1 MTTDELI
8 KRISEAARAGDWT
21 LVQPLFVELKRL
33 MVEQGRPLSSSGAAQ
48 IVEALAEGRGL
59 SASLLGGA
67 GVSPLIMQVRAL
79 ATKTP
84 LNRKALQTAWDSLYQ
99 LLANPTAQV
108 EQQDMRDLLLGLRAG
123 RVFDLLAKTAD
134 RAVTRFPTDAMA
146 RRLYGQA
153 LIDEGQINA
162 GIEMLRSGLRI
173 TPLEEK
179 EHDELWGLLGRAHK
193 QIYVD
198 HVKAGAPA
206 ATRLSFRSDLEQA
219 IASYAEVYDPA
230 RPERNY
236 WHGVN
241 LVDLLQLARADG
253 HGDIKN
259 PTGIAPEEIAK
270 RIIDKLEPNAANTT
284 DPWVLGTLGNC
295 YLARHDMD
303 KAIQYFSAYV
313 RDPKTTPFHLHGT
326 VRQLEEVFRLQPG
339 NGDGGRILAILKEG
353 QVASAESS
361 FHFDGDS
368 LRSLGKF
375 AGLEENRRHS
385 ETMVPGGGFVKLGL
399 LQLVVRRAA
408 GIAALCD
415 ETGATKGTGFLLR
428 GSDINP
434 KWGNDVVLLT
444 NAHVV
449 SDPARPGYESEAPL
463 RPSTTRIVLEGAG
476 RQRIECEPTALWQSP
491 IAQHDATIVRLSRG
505 LPEGV
510 LPLDLCPPGTA
521 LKPVDPD
528 AQDKGGAG
536 SRISVIGYPLGGPLS
551 LSVVGSIS
559 GANGLLIDVGCRRKG
574 EADPTYLHYRAPTE
588 PGNSG
593 SPVFET
599 ENWTVVG
606 LHHEGFDQFDGRAK
620 LDGKPGKSYANEGI
634 SIHSIIRAVGKTA

>member
-1 MTTDELI
+1 MTTDDLV
-8 KRISEAARAGDWT
+8 KRISAATGAGDWA

-33 MVEQGRPLSSSGAAQ
+33 MVDQGRPLNSSAAAQ
-48 IVEALAEGRGL
+48 LVDALAKGRGL
-59 SASLLGGA
+59 SAGMQGGA
-67 GVSPLIMQVRAL
+67 AVSPLMMQVRSL
-79 ATKTP
+79 ATGKP
-84 LNRKALQTAWDSLYQ
+84 LNRKALQTAWESLYQ
-99 LLANPTAQV
+99 LLANPTANV

-134 RAVTRFPTDAMA
+134 RAVTRYPDDAMA

-162 GIEMLRSGLRI
+162 GIEMLHSGLRI
-173 TPLEEK
+173 KPLEEK
-179 EHDELWGLLGRAHK
+179 EHDELCGLLGRAHK

-198 HVKAGAPA
+198 HVKAGTPA
-206 ATRLSFRSDLEQA
+206 ATRLRYRPDLERA
-219 IASYAEVYDPA
+219 IDFYAKAYDPT

-259 PTGIAPEEIAK
+259 PTGIAPEEIAR
-270 RIIDKLEPNAANTT
+270 RIIDKLEPSAANTT

-295 YLARHDMD
+295 FLALHDMD
-303 KAIQYFSAYV
+303 KAIQCFSAYV
-313 RDPKTTPFHLHGT
+313 RNANTTPFQLYGT
-326 VRQLEEVFRLQPG
+326 LRQLEEVFRLQPD
-339 NGDGGRILAILKEG
+339 NDDGGRILAILKEG
-353 QVASAESS
+353 QIARAEGS
-361 FHFDGDS
+361 FHLDGDS
-368 LRSLGKF
+368 LRSFGKF
-375 AGLEENRRHS
+375 AGLDENQRHRES
-385 ETMVPGGGFVKLGL
+385 MVPGGAFVKLGL

-428 GSDINP
+428 GRDLNS
-434 KWGNDVVLLT
+434 KWGDDVVLVT

-449 SDPARPGYESEAPL
+449 SCPARPGYESESPL
-463 RPSTTRIVLEGAG
+463 RPSTMKIVLEGAN
-476 RQRIECEPTALWQSP
+476 RQRIECEPAALWQSP
-491 IAQHDATIVRLSRG
+491 IAQHDATIIRLSCS

-521 LKPVDPD
+521 LKPGDPD
-528 AQDKGGAG
+528 RQDSTGGA

-559 GANGLLIDVGCRRKG
+559 GANGLLVDIGSRRKG
-574 EADPTYLHYRAPTE
+574 EPDPTYLHYRAPTE

-606 LHHEGFDQFDGRAK
+606 LHHEGFDQFDGRPK
-620 LDGKPGKSYANEGI
+620 LEGKPGKSYANEGV
-634 SIHSIIRAVGKTA
+634 SIQSIIRAATGKP